1 MTKRQ
6 LKGIALLPLAV
17 AVGVKDLAMAVV
29 ASVAMRLMSEDAR
42 RVFISQVVRVEV
54 KKMVSERLQAGLGQN
69 NVRIDGD
76 DVPPAGGDRV

>member
-6 LKGIALLPLAV
+6 LKGIVLLPLAV
-17 AVGVKDLAMAVV
+17 AIGVKDLALAFT
-29 ASVAMRLMSEDAR
+29 AAGSIRLMSKDAR
-42 RVFISQVVRVEV
+42 RLFISQVIRVEIR
-54 KKMVSERLQAGLGQN
+54 KMVSERLQAGLGSS